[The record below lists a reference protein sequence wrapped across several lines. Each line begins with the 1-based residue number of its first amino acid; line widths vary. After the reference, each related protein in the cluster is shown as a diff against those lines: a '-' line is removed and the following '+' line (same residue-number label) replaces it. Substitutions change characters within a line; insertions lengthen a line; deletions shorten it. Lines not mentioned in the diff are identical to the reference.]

1 MMSRLAKNTMFLTI
15 ASIGQKAIAFVYF
28 LFLARIMMPEQT
40 GIYFLAV
47 SISMIFSVIADFG
60 ITPVIIRE
68 IAKHPDDTH
77 KLIRRT
83 LTVKFPLLFIG
94 YFLAVGSTFLMGY
107 EIQILSLVL
116 FTGLV
121 LILDSIHLFF
131 YGVLRGH
138 HILSIESIGMFSGQL
153 ITAIV
158 GALILWLHP
167 SLQLLVLALMAGSL
181 TNVVLS
187 SSVLIRKFGFK
198 LFLPIL
204 DWKFIRFLLKAA
216 LPFALAAI
224 FVKVYSYVDTVFIS
238 KFMDATSVGLY
249 GLAYKF
255 TYAFQFLPL
264 AFIAALYPNL
274 SSLID
279 SDNENLS
286 KTFNRSMW
294 YMLILSTPIVFGLWL
309 IAPNVVLL
317 AGDSYSASAPV
328 LSVLI
333 FVLFPIFLDFPIGSL
348 LNAANKQS
356 TKTTIMGITMVL
368 NIILNVLFIPN
379 FGIKGAAYAA
389 LISFSLMFLMGL
401 YFVPKVILSFKF
413 APLLKNSILIVGSGI
428 IMVVIGKLLITQ
440 IGWLAVIPI
449 CVIAYIACLFVTGMI
464 TRNDFKT
471 LRSSI

>member
-1 MMSRLAKNTMFLTI
+1 MASRLAKNTLFLTI
-15 ASIGQKAIAFVYF
+15 ASVGQKAIAFVYF

-68 IAKHPDDTH
+68 IAKRPEDTH
-77 KLIRRT
+77 KIFQRT
-83 LTVKFPLLFIG
+83 LTVKFPLLLIG
-94 YFLAVGSTFLMGY
+94 YLIAVSATALMGY
-107 EIQILSLVL
+107 EIQVLSLVL

-138 HILSIESIGMFSGQL
+138 HVLSIESIGMFSGQL
-153 ITAIV
+153 LTAIV
-158 GALILWLHP
+158 GAVVLWLYP
-167 SLQLLVLALMAGSL
+167 SLQLLVLALLFGSL
-181 TNVVLS
+181 TNVILS
-187 SSVLIRKFGFK
+187 TSMLVRKFGVK
-198 LFLPIL
+198 LFSPVL
-204 DWKFIRFLLKAA
+204 DWSFVRFLLKAA

-224 FVKVYSYVDTVFIS
+224 FVKVYSYIDTVFIS
-238 KFMDATSVGLY
+238 KFMDATAVGLY

-279 SDNENLS
+279 SDNEKLN
-286 KTFNRSMW
+286 KTFHRSMW

-309 IAPNVVLL
+309 IASNVVLL

-356 TKTTIMGITMVL
+356 TKTIIMGITMVV
-368 NIILNVLFIPN
+368 NIILNALFIPSL
-379 FGIKGAAYAA
+379 GIIGAAYAA

-401 YFVPKVILSFKF
+401 YFVPKIISSFN
-413 APLLKNSILIVGSGI
+413 LLLLFRNAISIVGSGI
-428 IMVVIGKLLITQ
+428 VMVVVGKLLITQ
-440 IGWLAVIPI
+440 IGWLAVIPVCMI
-449 CVIAYIACLFVTGMI
+449 VYFLCLLVTGMV

-471 LRSSI
+471 LRASI